1 MSDRGFEDR
10 EIWLCGNLRPMVGI
24 AGVFAAVCAGL
35 LAATIWPSAPASIT
49 TCRLI
54 YGFSA
59 LVALVMST
67 LLWAASRPRL
77 ERMGSGLRVR
87 LSPFRTHDVPLEL
100 VECFFL
106 GSKNLAADEAG
117 QRDDLPAY
125 KTATLVI
132 RIAERAKD
140 WQSRP
145 SFEPW
150 GNWSEGSIVC
160 DGRWCEPLSVDL
172 ARRLSGRLVEA
183 KREVS
188 RS

>member
-1 MSDRGFEDR
+1 MSDRGFDQS
-10 EIWLCGNLRPMVGI
+10 EIWLRGNLRPMAGI
-24 AGVFAAVCAGL
+24 AGVFSLVCAGL
-35 LAATIWPSAPASIT
+35 LAATIWPSAPASTT

-54 YGFSA
+54 YGFSG
-59 LVALVMST
+59 LVALVMSA
-67 LLWAASRPRL
+67 LLRAASRPRL
-77 ERMGSGLRVR
+77 ERVGNALRVR
-87 LSPFRTHDVPLEL
+87 LSPFRTDDVPLEL

-106 GSKNLAADEAG
+106 GSSNLG
-117 QRDDLPAY
+117 GGQSRQRDDLPAY

-132 RIAERAKD
+132 RIAERAKE

-160 DGRWCEPLSVDL
+160 DGRWCQPLSVDL
-172 ARRLSGRLVEA
+172 ARWLSGRLVEA